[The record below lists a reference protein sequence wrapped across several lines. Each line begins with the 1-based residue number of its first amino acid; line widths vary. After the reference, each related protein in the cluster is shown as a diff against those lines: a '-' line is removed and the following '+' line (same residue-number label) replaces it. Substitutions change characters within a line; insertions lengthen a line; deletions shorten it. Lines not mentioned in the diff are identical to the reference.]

1 MPRTTRIALLAL
13 VALIA
18 GAAVYVTTGRS
29 STSKPSAASV
39 TSGSV
44 STTAD
49 PPSSTTSTTAA
60 PPPVW
65 RIVWGSTMAW
75 GYGEIDNATVRQ
87 LATVKTAGSEI
98 RFRVSN
104 YFGNAPLQIGAAT
117 VAPSAG
123 GSAIDAS
130 AVHQVTFNGSPTTVI
145 PVGGLAY
152 TDPIPM
158 PVTGGETLAISLWV
172 SGADLVTLHPCCGTT
187 PEGWFTA
194 NGRGNTTAAAN
205 MVGFGTPSPWRRF
218 VDAVDALQTTG
229 RGSIVV
235 IGDSI
240 TDGFNSSA
248 RWTDILQER
257 VDHLPPDQRVAIIN
271 EAITANALT
280 APPGVHTDALTGGGP
295 PGVERLQRD
304 VLSQAGVSEVVMLL
318 GTNDL
323 WFGATAAEVIA
334 GYQQAISQAHAA
346 GLPIVA
352 MTLLPRATDTDE
364 YWSPAD
370 QAELVAV
377 DNWIRTSGAF
387 NAVIDTARVAADVY
401 NGQCNPTAMFPP
413 FDSGDHLHPDAA
425 GQTAIANF
433 IQPAV
438 LGLPPLPTVPP
449 LVPATPTPGC
459 SFAPT
464 NQSTP

>member
-1 MPRTTRIALLAL
+1 MALLAL

-18 GAAVYVTTGRS
+18 AAAVYVA
-29 STSKPSAASV
+29 TSRNSPSRHTSASV
-39 TSGSV
+39 TSQS
-44 STTAD
+44 SATTTSD
-49 PPSSTTSTTAA
+49 PPSTTTTTTAA
-60 PPPVW
+60 PPPAW

-75 GYGEIDNATVRQ
+75 GYGEVQNATVRQ
-87 LATVKTAGSEI
+87 LMTVHTGGSEI

-123 GSAIDAS
+123 GSAVDTAQMH
-130 AVHQVTFNGSPTTVI
+130 AVTFNGSATTVI
-145 PVGGLAY
+145 PVGGLEY
-152 TDPIPM
+152 SDPIPM
-158 PVTGGETLAISLWV
+158 AVTGGETLDVSLWV
-172 SGADLVTLHPCCGTT
+172 SGADLVTLHPCCTAIRGY
-187 PEGWFTA
+187 FTR
-194 NGRGNTTAAAN
+194 NGGGNVTSAAS
-205 MVGFGTPSPWRRF
+205 MVGIGTPSPWERF
-218 VDAVDALQTTG
+218 VDAVDALQTTP

-240 TDGFNSSA
+240 TDGFHSSA

-257 VDHLPPDQRVAIIN
+257 VDSLPVNQRVSIIN

-280 APPGVHTDALTGGGP
+280 DPPGVRTDMLTGGGP
-295 PGVERLQRD
+295 PGVLRLQRD

-334 GYQQAISQAHAA
+334 GYQNAIAQVHAD

-352 MTLLPRATDTDE
+352 MTLLPRETDTDE
-364 YWSPAD
+364 YWSPTD
-370 QAELVAV
+370 QANLLAV
-377 DNWIRTSGAF
+377 DHWIRTSGAF

-401 NGQCNPTAMFPP
+401 NGQCNPTVMFPP
-413 FDSGDHLHPDAA
+413 FDSGDHLHPNAA

-438 LGLPPLPTVPP
+438 LGLPPLPTVKP
-449 LVPATPTPGC
+449 LVAASPTPGC
-459 SFAPT
+459 AYAPT